1 MRTQNWFCLTE
12 TETDSYDKTLT
23 WFSMLIIFVIY
34 DYIYLTCY
42 FIIILLKYHYK
53 FSIIENQTE
62 IKV

>member
-1 MRTQNWFCLTE
+1 
-12 TETDSYDKTLT
+12 
-23 WFSMLIIFVIY
+23 MLIIFVIY